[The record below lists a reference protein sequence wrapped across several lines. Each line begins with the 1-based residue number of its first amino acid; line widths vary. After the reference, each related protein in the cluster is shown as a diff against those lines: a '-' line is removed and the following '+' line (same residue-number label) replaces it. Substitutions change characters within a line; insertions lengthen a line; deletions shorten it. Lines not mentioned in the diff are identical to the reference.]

1 MESPSVVVRVISH
14 DDKASEAPDAASNL
28 WNGDQQS
35 VAEAGS
41 TTESVRPIDVSERDD
56 EQGSRNLHSRIF
68 DCESHAKA
76 TTVSQIIDKGF
87 SVGTLGQST
96 LLMQEAPH
104 GKRAGPFGSINQEY
118 YVHPKLCK
126 KERRMS
132 SLSMG
137 SARASSRERY
147 LSVEE

>member
-1 MESPSVVVRVISH
+1 MESPSAIVRVISH
-14 DDKASEAPDAASNL
+14 DEKASEAPDATSIL
-28 WNGDQQS
+28 WIGDQRS
-35 VAEAGS
+35 VDGVGAA
-41 TTESVRPIDVSERDD
+41 TLSVRPIDVSERDD
-56 EQGSRNLHSRIF
+56 EQGSRTFHSRGY
-68 DCESHAKA
+68 DCNSQDEAPTESQ
-76 TTVSQIIDKGF
+76 TIDKGY
-87 SVGTLGQST
+87 SVGTLDCNDIQQTSSSK
-96 LLMQEAPH
+96 QP
-104 GKRAGPFGSINQEY
+104 GPFDSTNQEY